1 MASLGDRIKC
11 AAEDLY
17 AERQLGDKQYI
28 RQQLDCVLSRGPC
41 DENGTLIR
49 SECLSHSHVWAE
61 TEREGE
67 GYDLCNRHISLA
79 GMAPDILRGLCP
91 RPCDECKR
99 NKIRKAMAVIS
110 REYPLEWSEITRQYG
125 R

>member
-1 MASLGDRIKC
+1 MTKGVASLGDRIKC

-49 SECLSHSHVWAE
+49 SECLSHSRVWAE
-61 TEREGE
+61 TERGKDTT
-67 GYDLCNRHISLA
+67 YVI
-79 GMAPDILRGLCP
+79 DIFLLQEWRRTFSVASVRGLVTSA
-91 RPCDECKR
+91 RGTRSGKR
-99 NKIRKAMAVIS
+99 W
-110 REYPLEWSEITRQYG
+110 P
-125 R
+125 